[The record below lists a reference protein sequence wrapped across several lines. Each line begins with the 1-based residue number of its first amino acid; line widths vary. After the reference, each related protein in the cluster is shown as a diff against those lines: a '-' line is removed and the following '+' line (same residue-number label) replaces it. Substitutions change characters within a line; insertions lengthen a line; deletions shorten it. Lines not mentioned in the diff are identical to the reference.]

1 MPKSI
6 SEKKQIRLKV
16 SPKGALS
23 IYGINTRFPVTL
35 YKNQWLTIFEHQ
47 DLIMQFLDENDSE
60 LSSKDNIKE
69 SEHEEPKQKTQVK
82 VESNHYDSQYYDI
95 QD

>member
-1 MPKSI
+1 
-6 SEKKQIRLKV
+6 
-16 SPKGALS
+16 
-23 IYGINTRFPVTL
+23 
-35 YKNQWLTIFEHQ
+35 
-47 DLIMQFLDENDSE
+47 MQFLDENDSE